1 VSGQPRP
8 LVAIVDDDE
17 AVRDS
22 LEILLTAAGYV
33 PELYASA
40 RAFLERSGAN
50 HVGCLLADVRMP
62 DMDGLELQEELS
74 KRGSKL
80 PVIIM
85 TGHGD
90 VPLAVR
96 AMKAG
101 AVDFLEKPFSRA
113 QLVAGLEKAFQRLEA
128 DSETSAQSEY
138 ARARMTELTDRER
151 DVLDLLIAG
160 HQNKMIGSKLGI
172 SARTVQV
179 HRGRIM
185 HKLKVASLQDL
196 VRVVMAA
203 KTK

>member
-1 VSGQPRP
+1 MSATRTIFV
-8 LVAIVDDDE
+8 VDDDE

-113 QLVAGLEKAFQRLEA
+113 QLVAGLEKAFQRLET